1 MGWWD
6 CNVYGGDTP
15 WDYLGEIAELIGY
28 KDRKMNYHSLVGVEG
43 WDAEEKLKVC
53 KKLERN
59 FRKVLDRGESMKYQ
73 DEVFWQVL
81 AQLILDVGAKFPQDL
96 RYKCIKMCLTD
107 EWAMEGEHHRQQE
120 MARLAH
126 DITFYKDGEPKPWTS
141 DTSQFKTYME
151 YLKEIVQTS

>member
-6 CNVYGGDTP
+6 HNVYGGDSP
-15 WDYLGEIAELIGY
+15 WDYLGDIAKTIGF
-28 KDRKMNYHSLVGVEG
+28 KDHDNMHSLVGIQDWSPEI
-43 WDAEEKLKVC
+43 KHKVC

-59 FRKVLDRGESMKYQ
+59 FRKVLDRGEGMIYP
-73 DEVFWQVL
+73 DEVWWQVL

-107 EWAMEGEHHRQQE
+107 EWAMEGGHQRQEE
-120 MARLAH
+120 MARLVH
-126 DITFYKDGEPKPWTS
+126 DITFYKDGEPLPWST
-141 DTSQFKTYME
+141 DTSKFVKTYME